1 MSVETIIKDLEK
13 KINNLGTDVQEQEI
27 GTVVS
32 VSDGIARVA
41 GLSRVVSMEE
51 VTFASGAR
59 GIALNLE
66 TDMVGV
72 VIVSGA
78 DMVSE
83 GETVRRTENVESR
96 TTGSWLRGY
105 SPVHLHRLARA
116 VGDV

>member
-1 MSVETIIKDLEK
+1 MYKSK
-13 KINNLGTDVQEQEI
+13 EI

-59 GIALNLE
+59 GIALTWKL
-66 TDMVGV
+66 TWLVWLLFL
-72 VIVSGA
+72 GA

-83 GETVRRTENVESR
+83 GETVKNRECACDFCWRWCAWSR
-96 TTGSWLRGY
+96 C
-105 SPVHLHRLARA
+105 
-116 VGDV
+116 